1 MTASF
6 SLPFWRRWKTQRPGG
21 GGGARSALKSRGEA
35 LPPAPAFLFGRPGG
49 PWAPG
54 PPNAAAPP
62 GRCGFLPAKRS
73 IRHPFPTSAS
83 YKQNEP
89 AAPHERRAGIFRRK
103 TEEVFQLVFP
113 RFFQKRKGGGAE
125 RRQWRK
131 KRGGSPVSKGVEG
144 SRFSG
149 DAQRPLRTAGA
160 ERRQWRKKRGGSPV
174 SKGVEG
180 CRLGGDAQRPLRTAG
195 AERRQWRKKRG
206 GSPVSKG
213 VEGSRFSG
221 DAQRPLRTV
230 WGQSPQRGP
239 GAEPLAGSGASPRRK
254 PRKLPPVTP
263 AQAGTGPGGGGRG
276 SPPGDRRRCPGF

>member
-1 MTASF
+1 MGEGEGVGV
-6 SLPFWRRWKTQRPGG
+6 RGG

-62 GRCGFLPAKRS
+62 GRCGFPPAKRV

-113 RFFQKRKGGGAE
+113 RFFQKRQGG
-125 RRQWRK
+125 
-131 KRGGSPVSKGVEG
+131 
-144 SRFSG
+144 
-149 DAQRPLRTAGA
+149 
-160 ERRQWRKKRGGSPV
+160 
-174 SKGVEG
+174 
-180 CRLGGDAQRPLRTAG
+180 G

-239 GAEPLAGSGASPRRK
+239 GAEPLAGSGAAPRRK
-254 PRKLPPVTP
+254 PRKSPPVTP

-276 SPPGDRRRCPGF
+276 SPLGDRGRCPGF